1 MRLSLTER
9 EEISRGLAG
18 GESRR
23 SIARRLGRSPST
35 ISREVNVNG
44 GVRRYRAC
52 RADADA
58 LRRARRPKPA
68 KLAMCSRLRA
78 VVEERLELRWSPQQ
92 ISGWLVEEFPDDP
105 EMRVSHETIYL
116 SLFVQS
122 RGALRKELTRYL
134 RSGHS
139 TRRPRG
145 HTVMN
150 GQGQLRGTL
159 NIRERPAEADDRAV
173 PGHWEGD
180 LLMGKHMHAMAT
192 LVERKTRFVMLIA
205 LPNGHAAD
213 VVADALAAKI
223 VELPEQLRRSITWDQ
238 GKEMAAHAK
247 FSVQTGVPVYFCDP
261 RSPWQRGSNE
271 NTNGLLRQY
280 FPKRTEISHFTQA
293 DLDDVAAELNDRPRQ
308 TLGWRSPSQALALC
322 ARRAGARP
330 GIMRAL
336 VAADVSCCVE
346 LAPRPRNG
354 HSKRMTAEFI
364 SLAFGQGSGP
374 VAFGIGV
381 LVALPCAVIQTLIA
395 VGRLDDIGWPFYDS
409 DHSKSVQIA
418 SAAVGWFAALFALV
432 GLLAG
437 W

>member
-1 MRLSLTER
+1 MERLSEREKEEIVRLSVMGLPSRLIGQQIGRHHRTVWGHLQRLRQPAPVEPVRSPLRLSLRER
-9 EEISRGLAG
+9 EEISRGLAT

-23 SIARRLGRSPST
+23 SIATRLGRSPST
-35 ISREVNVNG
+35 IVREVTRNG
-44 GVRRYRAC
+44 DARRYRAC
-52 RADADA
+52 TADRAA
-58 LRRARRPKPA
+58 LVRARRPKVA
-68 KLAMCSRLRA
+68 KLAACARLRA
-78 VVEERLELRWSPQQ
+78 VVEAKLELRWSPQQ
-92 ISGWLVEEFPDDP
+92 ISGWLVGEFPDDP

-139 TRRPRG
+139 TRRPKG

-180 LLMGKHMHAMAT
+180 LLMGKRMHAMAT

-223 VELPEQLRRSITWDQ
+223 VELPEQLRRSLTWDQ
-238 GKEMAAHAK
+238 GKEMASHAR
-247 FSVQTGVPVYFCDP
+247 FSANTGVPVYFCDP

-280 FPKRTEISHFTQA
+280 FPKRTEIAHFTQA
-293 DLDDVAAELNDRPRQ
+293 DLDDVAAELNGRPRQ
-308 TLGWRSPSQALALC
+308 TLGWKTPSQALDEAL
-322 ARRAGARP
+322 R
-330 GIMRAL
+330 
-336 VAADVSCCVE
+336 
-346 LAPRPRNG
+346 
-354 HSKRMTAEFI
+354 
-364 SLAFGQGSGP
+364 
-374 VAFGIGV
+374 
-381 LVALPCAVIQTLIA
+381 
-395 VGRLDDIGWPFYDS
+395 
-409 DHSKSVQIA
+409 
-418 SAAVGWFAALFALV
+418 
-432 GLLAG
+432 
-437 W
+437 

>member
-1 MRLSLTER
+1 MSERLSELEKWRIAELSAQGLPSRLIGKEIGRHHRTVLGHIARLRRPPVREPVRSPLRLSLMER

-52 RADADA
+52 RAEKDAV
-58 LRRARRPKPA
+58 RRARRSKPA
-68 KLAMCSRLRA
+68 KLAACERLRV
-78 VVEERLELRWSPQQ
+78 VVEEKLELRWSPQQ
-92 ISGWLVEEFPDDP
+92 ISGWLVAEFPDDP
-105 EMRVSHETIYL
+105 EMRVSHETIYM

-134 RSGHS
+134 RSGHT

-159 NIRERPAEADDRAV
+159 NIRERPGEADDRAV

-180 LLMGKHMHAMAT
+180 LLMGKRMHAMAT
-192 LVERKTRFVMLIA
+192 LVERKTRFVMLVA

-223 VELPEQLRRSITWDQ
+223 VELPAQLRRSMTWDQ

-247 FSVQTGVPVYFCDP
+247 FTVKTGLPVYFCDP

-280 FPKRTEISHFTQA
+280 FPKRTEIAQFTQA

-308 TLGWRSPSQALALC
+308 TLGWKSPSQAL
-322 ARRAGARP
+322 
-330 GIMRAL
+330 
-336 VAADVSCCVE
+336 DE
-346 LAPRPRNG
+346 
-354 HSKRMTAEFI
+354 
-364 SLAFGQGSGP
+364 
-374 VAFGIGV
+374 V
-381 LVALPCAVIQTLIA
+381 L
-395 VGRLDDIGWPFYDS
+395 R
-409 DHSKSVQIA
+409 
-418 SAAVGWFAALFALV
+418 
-432 GLLAG
+432 
-437 W
+437 